1 MTRVRWGM
9 SGLAVLGAVLAVA
22 SMASATA
29 TPPFTATPSYAAYG
43 GLANVG
49 HTSASGSGT
58 GSNTIGTP
66 PKFVVSTGA
75 DKQGQTSTASGSGA
89 YGIDV
94 HSGIYNLS
102 FVCSAPCSTGT
113 VNVAIDWNTSW
124 YAHLT
129 SNCPGASNG
138 SIQLGALAAA
148 ITSSVIDET
157 TATVA
162 GSNLLT
168 FFSHS
173 LLVGG
178 TVNGGKTSHNYFI
191 KFKAGLTRGDSYT
204 VVTYFEIYT
213 YAHAVSSPAAGGCT
227 STATARVGVVN
238 PTILESVKV
247 S

>member
-1 MTRVRWGM
+1 MSRQRWGI
-9 SGLAVLGAVLAVA
+9 SGLAIVGAVLAVA
-22 SMASATA
+22 SMASATSV
-29 TPPFTATPSYAAYG
+29 PPFNATPSYAAYG
-43 GLANVG
+43 GLADVG
-49 HTSASGSGT
+49 HSSASGTGT
-58 GSNTIGTP
+58 GSNKIGTS
-66 PKFVVSTGA
+66 PKFADATGA
-75 DKQGQTSTASGSGA
+75 DKQGQTSTASGTGA

-94 HSGIYNLS
+94 HSGLYNLS
-102 FVCSAPCSTGT
+102 FVCSAPCSTGKVT
-113 VNVAIDWNTSW
+113 VTIDWNASW

-138 SIQLGALAAA
+138 SIQLGAIGAA

-157 TATVA
+157 TGAVT
-162 GSNLLT
+162 GSNLTT

-178 TVNGGKTSHNYFI
+178 AISGSRTSHTYLI

-213 YAHAVSSPAAGGCT
+213 YAHAASLPGAVCS
-227 STATARVGVVN
+227 STATARVGVAN
-238 PTILESVKV
+238 PTYLESVSV